1 MVTDFVAVFPSS
13 ASEGGV
19 DVDEMFGVGMSTT
32 SSLIRT
38 EDCGVA
44 NETVLNAGDGGAT
57 AVTAAAAA
65 ATVLEWL
72 TEEVDCGFL
81 LISFDDSLSA
91 LEIAVLVAEALVVVA
106 AVVVAVSL
114 ALMVPVL
121 ALTERESFVKCDAGA
136 TAPPVLVA
144 DPTLAIASALLNLM
158 ISFLVKPLLKEHF
171 RAFVTHA
178 EQGLNCR

>member
-32 SSLIRT
+32 SSLMRT

-57 AVTAAAAA
+57 AA

-91 LEIAVLVAEALVVVA
+91 LEIAVPVAEALVE
-106 AVVVAVSL
+106 VVAVAVAVLL

-121 ALTERESFVKCDAGA
+121 ALVE
-136 TAPPVLVA
+136 
-144 DPTLAIASALLNLM
+144 
-158 ISFLVKPLLKEHF
+158 
-171 RAFVTHA
+171 
-178 EQGLNCR
+178 

>member
-19 DVDEMFGVGMSTT
+19 EVDEMFGVGMSTT

-57 AVTAAAAA
+57 AATAAAA

-72 TEEVDCGFL
+72 AEEVDCGFL

-91 LEIAVLVAEALVVVA
+91 LEIAVPVAEALVE
-106 AVVVAVSL
+106 VVAVAVLL

-121 ALTERESFVKCDAGA
+121 AL
-136 TAPPVLVA
+136 
-144 DPTLAIASALLNLM
+144 
-158 ISFLVKPLLKEHF
+158 
-171 RAFVTHA
+171 A
-178 EQGLNCR
+178 E

>member
-32 SSLIRT
+32 SSLMRT

-81 LISFDDSLSA
+81 LISFDDSFSA
-91 LEIAVLVAEALVVVA
+91 LEIAVLVAEALVVA
-106 AVVVAVSL
+106 VAVSL

-121 ALTERESFVKCDAGA
+121 ALAERESFVKCDAGA

>member
-32 SSLIRT
+32 SSLMRT

-57 AVTAAAAA
+57 AATAAAA

-72 TEEVDCGFL
+72 TEEVDDCASL
-81 LISFDDSLSA
+81 LISLDDSLSA
-91 LEIAVLVAEALVVVA
+91 LEIAVLVAEALVVV
-106 AVVVAVSL
+106 VAVSL
-114 ALMVPVL
+114 APMVPVL
-121 ALTERESFVKCDAGA
+121 ALAERESFVKCDAGA

>member
-57 AVTAAAAA
+57 AATAAAA

-72 TEEVDCGFL
+72 REEVDDCASL
-81 LISFDDSLSA
+81 LISFDDSKSA
-91 LEIAVLVAEALVVVA
+91 LEIAVLVAEALVVF
-106 AVVVAVSL
+106 VVVAVAEAL
-114 ALMVPVL
+114 LMVPVL
-121 ALTERESFVKCDAGA
+121 ALAERESFVKCDAGA

-178 EQGLNCR
+178 EQGLNCK

>member
-57 AVTAAAAA
+57 AATAAAA

-91 LEIAVLVAEALVVVA
+91 LEIAVLVAEALVVV
-106 AVVVAVSL
+106 VAVSL
-114 ALMVPVL
+114 APMVPVL
-121 ALTERESFVKCDAGA
+121 ALAERESFVKCDAGA